1 MEISFTSVAVVAA
14 VALVAPLALGLS
26 GLRLPSIV
34 VEILLGI
41 AVGPQVLG
49 WATRDEP
56 VEVLSLVGLAFLL
69 LLAGLEVDYDRFRG
83 RLLRLTALG
92 YVVSVA
98 IALVIGLAL
107 KAGDLVRSP
116 LLVAIM
122 LSATGLGIIL
132 PILKDAGE
140 TATPFGQVV
149 IAGASIA
156 EVVPIVLLSLFFSG
170 EGGVGAGAVLLATFA
185 VFVLAVGAAIFAAEH
200 SIRLSLTF
208 MRLQDTTAEI
218 RVRGAFLLLIVF
230 VVLASRFGL
239 EAILGA
245 FLAGATLKLLDR
257 DDAMTHTFFRR
268 KLEAVGFGVFVPF
281 FFVATGLRLDVE
293 SLFASGSALARV
305 PIFLGALLVIRGLP
319 AFLYRPLA
327 ERREQLLA
335 GGLLQAT
342 SLSFLIVAG
351 QLGIDL
357 ELISAVNY
365 TALVAAGLLSVIVF
379 PLVALGL
386 LRRQPDNQPAPASS
400 ATLRTET

>member
-1 MEISFTSVAVVAA
+1 VEISFTSVAVVAA

-200 SIRLSLTF
+200 SMRISDTF